1 MVVSHGAS
9 CSKDGCQ
16 IIEDV
21 KLGWEDYCIGLN
33 LLNDSCTE
41 EQCRKHCCADPDCE
55 VWQWGVARQERKTDS
70 RLLTCYT
77 GRGFECASDRLD
89 NFLVFAGQRISHG
102 TVQKQI
108 KLTDGVW
115 CTGTGMRHTSYST
128 HWTHK
133 KRLDSCREACFDRL
147 DCRVWQYSTVK
158 GCWFGSPTQCLED
171 VSLRGTIMDAERV
184 ERHCNSAVFVRT
196 NYTVVLAM
204 LMTAAALLLCLATF
218 ILTCGLC
225 GSKRRA
231 RNYRR
236 EDSIS
241 DNEEVYDDDNSS
253 RGDYNA
259 SSPGSK
265 RGPYSVLNTASSFNS
280 STARSRAPST
290 PGSVAPSTTPGTP
303 APGSASGSFA
313 TLGLADPTN
322 LPGLGILPGPLPELP
337 PTSLSAVSPLPDVNL
352 MATLQPASLRP

>member
-1 MVVSHGAS
+1 
-9 CSKDGCQ
+9 
-16 IIEDV
+16 
-21 KLGWEDYCIGLN
+21 
-33 LLNDSCTE
+33 
-41 EQCRKHCCADPDCE
+41 
-55 VWQWGVARQERKTDS
+55 
-70 RLLTCYT
+70 
-77 GRGFECASDRLD
+77 
-89 NFLVFAGQRISHG
+89 
-102 TVQKQI
+102 
-108 KLTDGVW
+108 
-115 CTGTGMRHTSYST
+115 
-128 HWTHK
+128 
-133 KRLDSCREACFDRL
+133 
-147 DCRVWQYSTVK
+147 
-158 GCWFGSPTQCLED
+158 
-171 VSLRGTIMDAERV
+171 MDAERV